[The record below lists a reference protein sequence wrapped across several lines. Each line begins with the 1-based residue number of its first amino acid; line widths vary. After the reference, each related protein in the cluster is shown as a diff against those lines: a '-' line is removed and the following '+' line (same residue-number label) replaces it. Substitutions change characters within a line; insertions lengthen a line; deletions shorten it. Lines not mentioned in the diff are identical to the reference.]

1 MTTEPTTP
9 TAAELHP
16 AGPRLVP
23 ADTRDSAQR
32 GNADFGAPLVPRPSP
47 GRESV
52 KFDFPGVE
60 VGTAEYTEGP
70 TGATVIHV
78 PAGARMHIDERG
90 GAIGLLSSD
99 KQFTHAVCL
108 AGGSLYGLA
117 ATAGVN
123 EELLRGNANRVGWND
138 LKLAS
143 GAIVYDFAARDNSV
157 HPDAALGAA
166 ALRNAVHGTFPV
178 GRCGGGATASVGKI
192 EHGRCEFAG
201 QGAAFRQIGDVK
213 ILAATVVNAVGAIV
227 DRNGTVV
234 RGNYDSTT
242 GTRRLPALDYEA
254 AFAESGAAPAT
265 LAGNTTISIVITNV
279 RLGDKEL
286 RMFGRQVHSS
296 MHRGIQP
303 FHTNLDGDT
312 LFTLTTD
319 EIDLPSTPSRLG
331 AHALTSVGLG
341 AVASEVMWDAILSS
355 AL

>member
-1 MTTEPTTP
+1 VNTTP
-9 TAAELHP
+9 AAAALHP
-16 AGPRLVP
+16 AGPRLVRVAEPSGP
-23 ADTRDSAQR
+23 AS
-32 GNADFGAPLVPRPSP
+32 GNADHDRLTPRPSP
-47 GRESV
+47 GRETV
-52 KFDFPGVE
+52 AYDFPGVE

-99 KQFTHAVCL
+99 RYYTHAVCL

-123 EELLRGNANRVGWND
+123 EELLRANGNRVGWNH
-138 LKLAS
+138 LKVAS
-143 GAIVYDFAARDNSV
+143 GAIVYDFAARDNAV

-166 ALRNAVHGTFPV
+166 ALRNAVHGEFPV
-178 GRCGGGATASVGKI
+178 GRCGGGIAASVGKVDQS
-192 EHGRCEFAG
+192 RCEFAG
-201 QGAAFRQIGDVK
+201 QGAAFRQVGDIK
-213 ILAATVVNAVGAIV
+213 ILAATVVNAVGVVV
-227 DRNGTVV
+227 DRSGTVI
-234 RGNYDSTT
+234 RGNYDSAT
-242 GTRRLPALDYEA
+242 GTRRLPALDYET
-254 AFAESGAAPAT
+254 AFAETGAAPAT
-265 LAGNTTISIVITNV
+265 ASGNTTISIVITNV

-286 RMFGRQVHSS
+286 MMFGRQVHSS

-319 EIDLPSTPSRLG
+319 EVDLPRNPLRTG
-331 AHALTSVGLG
+331 QDTMTSVALG

-355 AL
+355 VR

>member
-1 MTTEPTTP
+1 MTTATP
-9 TAAELHP
+9 PAALHP
-16 AGPRLVP
+16 EGPRLVSVAEP
-23 ADTRDSAQR
+23 SGPGK
-32 GNADFGAPLVPRPSP
+32 GNADFGRPLVPRPSP

-52 KFDFPGVE
+52 SYDFPGVE
-60 VGTAEYTEGP
+60 VGTAQYAEGP

-78 PAGARMHIDERG
+78 PAGARMSIDERG

-99 KQFTHAVCL
+99 KQYTHAVCL

-123 EELLRGNANRVGWND
+123 EELLRSNENRVGWSD

-157 HPDAALGAA
+157 VPDAALGAA
-166 ALRNAVHGTFPV
+166 ALRNAAHGAFPV
-178 GRCGGGATASVGKI
+178 GRCGGGISASVGKVDQ
-192 EHGRCEFAG
+192 GRCEFAG
-201 QGAAFRQIGDVK
+201 QGAAFRRLGDIR
-213 ILAATVVNAVGAIV
+213 ILAATVVNAVGVIV

-234 RGNYDSTT
+234 RGNYDSAT

-254 AFAESGAAPAT
+254 AFADTGAAPAT
-265 LAGNTTISIVITNV
+265 AAGNTTISVVITNV

-303 FHTNLDGDT
+303 FHTNMDGDT

-319 EIDLPSTPSRLG
+319 EVELPSSPSRLG